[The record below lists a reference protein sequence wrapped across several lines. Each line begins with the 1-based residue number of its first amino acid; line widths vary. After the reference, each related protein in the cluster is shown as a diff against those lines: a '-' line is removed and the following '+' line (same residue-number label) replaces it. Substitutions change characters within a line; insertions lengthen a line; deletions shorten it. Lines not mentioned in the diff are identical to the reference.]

1 MTADELKAAG
11 VQLEQT
17 GTVELVVGYLVTHA
31 DGYEARFG
39 PDRTRAELYAAKQ
52 HATLETMYVR
62 RGTLP
67 PLWDGPR
74 RKIQVTVEVPAD
86 WESRL
91 DMQWVLEREI
101 HADRWSWDWPRS
113 EPQEGPD

>member
-31 DGYEARFG
+31 DGYEARVG

-62 RGTLP
+62 RP
-67 PLWDGPR
+67 RPRQDG
-74 RKIQVTVEVPAD
+74 AG
-86 WESRL
+86 
-91 DMQWVLEREI
+91 
-101 HADRWSWDWPRS
+101 
-113 EPQEGPD
+113 GPIGDAVGP